1 MFEQRFSLIEARRQ
15 AAARAKLQK
24 EAITRVMEEVRSNAA
39 KATKVVNLVK
49 SGGVSVEE
57 LVGPN
62 SILSPGKIRKKKNR
76 VRSSSSE
83 SLGMNRGS
91 QSAGSPTE
99 AGAMF
104 DAEFI
109 SGKDEEPRL
118 YVSPYETAFKPA
130 SASSN

>member
-49 SGGVSVEE
+49 SGGVSLEE

-62 SILSPGKIRKKKNR
+62 SILSPGKVRKKKNR
-76 VRSSSSE
+76 ARSSSSE

-99 AGAMF
+99 PNTMI
-104 DAEFI
+104 DIEFG

-118 YVSPYETAFKPA
+118 YVSPYDSGLKPTT
-130 SASSN
+130 ASSN

>member
-62 SILSPGKIRKKKNR
+62 SILSPGKVRKKKNR
-76 VRSSSSE
+76 ISTTSTE

-91 QSAGSPTE
+91 QSAGPPSD
-99 AGAMF
+99 ANVMF
-104 DAEFI
+104 ETEFI

-118 YVSPYETAFKPA
+118 YVSPYDADFKPV
-130 SASSN
+130 SASFN